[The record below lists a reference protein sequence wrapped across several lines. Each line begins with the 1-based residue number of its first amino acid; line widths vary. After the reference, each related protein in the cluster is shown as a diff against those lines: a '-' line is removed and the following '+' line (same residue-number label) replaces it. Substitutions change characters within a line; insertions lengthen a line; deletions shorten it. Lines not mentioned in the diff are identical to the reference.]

1 MYLSINLE
9 GYFLESTIYL
19 VAFGRSFPHYR
30 LITKILSQKTAW
42 IDSVRDIVIILQQ
55 YWYWAWSAPSKMF

>member
-9 GYFLESTIYL
+9 GYFLESIIYI
-19 VAFGRSFPHYR
+19 VAFGRSFPHYH

-42 IDSVRDIVIILQQ
+42 IDSVRDIVIIL
-55 YWYWAWSAPSKMF
+55 